1 MAKVVIAG
9 KTNVGKST
17 LFNRLVGR
25 RKAITEKEEG
35 VTRDTLKGIVVHG
48 DAAFTLFDTCGV
60 YERADDEMLQSMKQR
75 ALKAFEDADLI
86 LFVVNG
92 REPITSEDEYVA
104 QVLRKLGKRVILVI
118 NKVENP
124 KLVEENLP
132 EIFKLGFDD
141 YVLVSAQHG
150 LNVDQLLDKI
160 VNTLREMNVPL
171 DKPEEERNYPAIAI
185 VGKPNVGKSSL
196 FNAILGE
203 DRVNVTP
210 IPGTTRDP
218 VDELVEIDGKKYIFI
233 DTAGLR
239 RKSRIEKKSLEYYS
253 VKRAIDVME
262 SADVVVLLL
271 DATEGVSRQD
281 KRIAGLALDRGK
293 ALVIDV
299 NKFDLVEAKKNEYE
313 RFVKAEMPFADF
325 CKVVFTSAVK
335 KQGLKSLLS
344 AIDEA
349 YASYCRK
356 IEQSKLNKLL
366 LQLPVL
372 APSLSNVK
380 VYSIKQVKIK
390 PPKFVFT
397 ISKSEEEIRSE
408 TQRMLQR
415 LIRERVNP
423 FTGSPIFIEF
433 KPRR

>member
-17 LFNRLVGR
+17 LFNRLIGR

-35 VTRDTLKGIVVHG
+35 VTRDTLKGTVVYG
-48 DAAFTLFDTCGV
+48 DAAFLLYDTCGV
-60 YERADDEMLQSMKQR
+60 YEKTDDGMLQSMKER
-75 ALKAFEDADLI
+75 ALKAFEEADLV
-86 LFVVNG
+86 LFVVDARG
-92 REPITSEDEYVA
+92 GITSEDEYVA
-104 QVLRKLGKRVILVI
+104 QVLRKLGKKVILVV
-118 NKVENP
+118 NKTENM
-124 KLVEENLP
+124 KIVQENLP
-132 EIFKLGFDD
+132 DIFKLGFDD
-141 YVLVSAQHG
+141 FVMVSAQHG

-160 VNTLREMNVPL
+160 VDTLKQMNVPL
-171 DKPEEERNYPAIAI
+171 DQIQKDATYPSIAI
-185 VGKPNVGKSSL
+185 VGKPNVGKSSI

-218 VDELVEIDGKKYIFI
+218 VDELVEIDGKKYMFI

-239 RKSRIEKKSLEYYS
+239 RKSRIEKKSLEYFS
-253 VKRAIDVME
+253 VKRAIDTIE

-271 DATEGVSRQD
+271 DAVEGVSRQD

-299 NKFDLVEAKKNEYE
+299 NKFDLVDSKMSDYE
-313 RFVKAEMPFADF
+313 RMVRAEMPFASF
-325 CKVVFTSAVK
+325 CRVVFTSAIK
-335 KQGLKSLLS
+335 RQGLKQLLD

-349 YASYCRK
+349 YSSYCRK
-356 IEQSKLNKLL
+356 AEQTKLNRLL
-366 LQLPVL
+366 VQLPIL
-372 APSLSNVK
+372 APSLGSVK

-390 PPKFVFT
+390 PPKFVIT
-397 ISKSEEEIRSE
+397 VNREEDIKEE
-408 TQRMLQR
+408 AKRMFQR
-415 LIRERVNP
+415 LIRERIDP
-423 FTGSPIFIEF
+423 FTGSPIFLEF

>member
-9 KTNVGKST
+9 RTNVGKST
-17 LFNRLVGR
+17 LFNRLIGR

-35 VTRDTLKGIVVHG
+35 VTRDTLKGVVSY
-48 DAAFTLFDTCGV
+48 DDVTFTLFDTCGV
-60 YERADDEMLQSMKQR
+60 YEKADDEMLQSMKQR
-75 ALKAFEDADLI
+75 ALKAFEMADLI
-86 LFVVNG
+86 LFVVSA
-92 REPITSEDEYVA
+92 REGITSEDEYVA

-118 NKVENP
+118 NKAENM
-124 KLVEENLP
+124 KIVEENLP
-132 EIFKLGFDD
+132 EIFRLGFDD

-150 LNVDQLLDKI
+150 LNVDVLLEKI
-160 VNTLREMNVPL
+160 TKTLREMNVPL
-171 DKPEEERNYPAIAI
+171 DRVEEASYPSIAI

-196 FNAILGE
+196 FNALVGE

-218 VDELVEIDGKKYIFI
+218 VDELVEIDGKKYIFV

-239 RKSRIEKKSLEYYS
+239 RKSRIEKKSLEYFS
-253 VKRAIDVME
+253 VKRAIDAME
-262 SADVVVLLL
+262 SADVVVLLI

-299 NKFDLVEAKKNEYE
+299 NKFDLVDIRKSDYE
-313 RFVKAEMPFADF
+313 KMVKAEMPFVEF
-325 CKVVFTSAVK
+325 CRVVFTSAVK

-349 YASYCRK
+349 YASYCRRV
-356 IEQSKLNKLL
+356 EQTKLNKLL
-366 LQLPVL
+366 VQLPIL
-372 APSLSNVK
+372 APSLSNTK

-397 ISKSEEEIRSE
+397 VNKAEGIREE

-415 LIRERVNP
+415 LIRERVDP
-423 FTGSPIFIEF
+423 FTGSPIFLKF

>member
-17 LFNRLVGR
+17 LFNRLIGR

-48 DAAFTLFDTCGV
+48 DTFFMLFDTCGV
-60 YERADDEMLQSMKQR
+60 YEKADDEMLQSMKQR
-75 ALKAFEDADLI
+75 ALKAFEEADLI
-86 LFVVNG
+86 LFVVSA
-92 REPITSEDEYVA
+92 REGITSEDEYIA
-104 QVLRKLGKRVILVI
+104 QVLRKIGKRVILVI
-118 NKVENP
+118 NKAENM
-124 KLVEENLP
+124 KIVEENLP
-132 EIFKLGFDD
+132 DIFRLGFDD
-141 YVLVSAQHG
+141 YVLVSAQHNI
-150 LNVDQLLDKI
+150 NVDQLLEKI
-160 VNTLREMNVPL
+160 VNTLKEMNVPL
-171 DKPEEERNYPAIAI
+171 DQPAKDRDYPSIAI

-196 FNAILGE
+196 FNAILNE

-218 VDELVEIDGKKYIFI
+218 VDELVEIDGKKYVFI

-239 RKSRIEKKSLEYYS
+239 RKSRIEEKSLEYFS
-253 VKRAIDVME
+253 VKRAIDAME
-262 SADVVVLLL
+262 SADVVVLLI
-271 DATEGVSRQD
+271 DAVEGVSRQD
-281 KRIAGLALDRGK
+281 KRIARLVLDRGK

-299 NKFDLVEAKKNEYE
+299 NKFDLIDVKKSEYE
-313 RFVKAEMPFADF
+313 RAVRAEMPFVDF
-325 CKVVFTSAVK
+325 CRIVFTSVVK

-356 IEQSKLNKLL
+356 VEQSKLNKLL

-372 APSLSNVK
+372 VPNLSDVR
-380 VYSIKQVKIK
+380 VYAIRQVKIK

-397 ISKSEEEIRSE
+397 VNRKERIRPE
-408 TQRMLQR
+408 AQNMLQR
-415 LIRERVNP
+415 LIRERVDP
-423 FTGSPIFIEF
+423 FTGSPIFFEF
-433 KPRR
+433 KPRG

>member
-17 LFNRLVGR
+17 LFNRLIGK

-35 VTRDTLKGIVVHG
+35 VTRDTLKGVVVYG
-48 DAAFTLFDTCGV
+48 DAAFDLFDTCGV
-60 YERADDEMLQSMKQR
+60 YEKADDEMLQSMKQR
-75 ALKAFEDADLI
+75 ALKAFEEADLI
-86 LFVVNG
+86 LFVVNA
-92 REPITSEDEYVA
+92 REGITSEDEYVA
-104 QVLRKLGKRVILVI
+104 QVLRKLGKKVILVI
-118 NKVENP
+118 NKAENMRI
-124 KLVEENLP
+124 VEENLP
-132 EIFKLGFDD
+132 DIFRLGFDD
-141 YVLVSAQHG
+141 YVIVSAQHN
-150 LNVDQLLDKI
+150 LNVDQLLEKI
-160 VNTLREMNVPL
+160 VNTLKEMNVPL
-171 DKPEEERNYPAIAI
+171 DQPVKDRSYPSVAI

-196 FNAILGE
+196 FNAILNE

-239 RKSRIEKKSLEYYS
+239 RKSRIEEKSLEYFS
-253 VKRAIDVME
+253 VKRAIDALE
-262 SADVVVLLL
+262 SADVVVLLI
-271 DATEGVSRQD
+271 DAVEGVSRQD
-281 KRIAGLALDRGK
+281 KRIAGLVLDRGK

-299 NKFDLVEAKKNEYE
+299 NKFDLVDVKMSEYE
-313 RFVKAEMPFADF
+313 RAVRAEMPFVDF
-325 CKVVFTSAVK
+325 CRIVFTSAVK

-356 IEQSKLNKLL
+356 VEQSKLNKFL
-366 LQLPVL
+366 LQLPIL
-372 APSLSNVK
+372 APSLSGTR
-380 VYSIKQVKIK
+380 VYAIKQVKIK

-397 ISKSEEEIRSE
+397 VNKEDGVRSE

-415 LIRERVNP
+415 LIRERIDP
-423 FTGSPIFIEF
+423 FTGSPIFLEF
-433 KPRR
+433 KSRG